1 MYPTPSGHS
10 QFNHS
15 SSPSHGH
22 SATPHHSST
31 SPRPGHRKTPQ
42 PQHAAAMTES
52 EWKDSL
58 IRDLGAPWPGTFFPD
73 VGAPNG
79 YDPSTFFQ
87 PPPAPSSASSYAH
100 MMQQHHGAHCGRN
113 QGGSAEPPVITQSK
127 PKGPPPLDPN
137 RLLLFQP
144 LQTLSEDSWAFYEKH
159 EALDKDIARRKK
171 RAEAEE
177 AAAER
182 EAVRMRE
189 EKKKEGRGRYDYD
202 HYHRTGD
209 SAGRHSNSDTR
220 YAGGWAP

>member
-1 MYPTPSGHS
+1 MYPTSSRHS
-10 QFNHS
+10 QSNHS
-15 SSPSHGH
+15 SSSSHSH
-22 SATPHHSST
+22 SATPRHSSSN

-52 EWKDSL
+52 DWKDAL
-58 IRDLGAPWPGTFFPD
+58 IRDIGAPWPGTFFPD

-79 YDPSTFFQ
+79 YDPSTYPK
-87 PPPAPSSASSYAH
+87 PPSPTPSSATSYAH

-113 QGGSAEPPVITQSK
+113 KRDPAGESSVMAQSK
-127 PKGPPPLDPN
+127 PKGPPPLDPS
-137 RLLLFQP
+137 RPLLFQP

-182 EAVRMRE
+182 EAVRRRE
-189 EKKKEGRGRYDYD
+189 EKRKEGRGRYDYD
-202 HYHRTGD
+202 HYHRTWRLRW
-209 SAGRHSNSDTR
+209 SAF
-220 YAGGWAP
+220 